1 MRLLQIIVPMPMPII
16 SNGDAAP
23 VDDASVIVIAGCS
36 IIAFLVGIAVGI
48 VIGATLIK

>member
-1 MRLLQIIVPMPMPII
+1 MPMPII
-16 SNGDAAP
+16 SNGDAVP

-48 VIGATLIK
+48 VVDATLIK